1 MNLFNIARPTLLAS
15 AVALAGALSA
25 GTALANDQQGKA
37 PEHLRGTIT
46 AVSDHGFSVE
56 STGDGQTHE
65 VRLSDDTRL
74 AGVTP
79 SSLDAIKEGTF
90 IGTANAPGENGQPSR
105 ALEVVVFP
113 ESMKGTG
120 EGDYPW
126 DTPRGHDQ
134 SGSSGGKMGGSGG
147 GSTMTNGTVSQ
158 ADSGKMGG
166 AGGGSTMTNGTVNQA
181 DSGKM
186 GGAGGGSTMTN
197 GTVSQADNDTT
208 AGSGDQGMMTLTVD
222 YGDGQKQI
230 MVPRDV
236 PVVAVQKATMDD
248 IKKGEAVFVGGDL
261 SASPVQAKIVIVGL
275 DGTVPPM

>member
-1 MNLFNIARPTLLAS
+1 MILRNMARPTLLAS
-15 AVALAGALSA
+15 AVSLVCALSA
-25 GTALANDQQGKA
+25 GAAMAADGQSDIPK
-37 PEHLRGTIT
+37 HLRGTIT

-56 STGDGQTHE
+56 STSDGKTHD
-65 VRLSDDTRL
+65 VSISDDTRL

-79 SSLDAIKEGTF
+79 SSLDAIQEGTF
-90 IGTANAPGENGQPSR
+90 IGTANAPGADGQPSK

-158 ADSGKMGG
+158 
-166 AGGGSTMTNGTVNQA
+166 T

-197 GTVSQADNDTT
+197 GTVSQADSGKMGGTGGGSTMTNGTVNQSD
-208 AGSGDQGMMTLTVD
+208 SGDKGMMTLTVD
-222 YGDGQKQI
+222 YGDGKKQI

-248 IKKGEAVFVGGDL
+248 IKKGEAVFVAGDL
-261 SASPVQAKIVIVGL
+261 SASPVPAKVVIVGL

>member
-1 MNLFNIARPTLLAS
+1 MTQHKTFRPTLLAS
-15 AVALAGALSA
+15 AIALACAVSA
-25 GTALANDQQGKA
+25 GSALAADQPA
-37 PEHLRGTIT
+37 ETPEHLRGTIT

-56 STGDGQTHE
+56 STRDGSTHE

-79 SSLDAIKEGTF
+79 SSLDEIQEGTF
-90 IGTANAPGENGQPSR
+90 IGTANAPGDNGQAST
-105 ALEVVVFP
+105 ALEVVIFP

-134 SGSSGGKMGGSGG
+134 GGQGDSGKMGGADG

-158 ADSGKMGG
+158 SDDGKMGG
-166 AGGGSTMTNGTVNQA
+166 ASGGSTMTNGTVSQS
-181 DSGKM
+181 DDGKM

-197 GTVSQADNDTT
+197 GTVSQSDSADQN
-208 AGSGDQGMMTLTVD
+208 MMTLTVD
-222 YGDGQKQI
+222 YGDGSKQI

-248 IKKGEAVFVGGDL
+248 IKKGEAVFVAGDL
-261 SASPVQAKIVIVGL
+261 SASPVQAKVVIVGL
-275 DGTVPPM
+275 DGTIPPM

>member
-1 MNLFNIARPTLLAS
+1 MTFYNAARPTLLAS
-15 AVALAGALSA
+15 AIALACAFSA
-25 GTALANDQQGKA
+25 GSALAAGQSDSA

-56 STGDGQTHE
+56 SARDGRTHE

-79 SSLDAIKEGTF
+79 SSLEAIREGTF
-90 IGTANAPGENGQPSR
+90 IGTANAPGQNGQPSK

-113 ESMKGTG
+113 EEMKGTG

-126 DTPRGHDQ
+126 DTPRGHENT
-134 SGSSGGKMGGSGG
+134 SGGKMGGSG
-147 GSTMTNGTVSQ
+147 SSASMTNGTVSQ

-166 AGGGSTMTNGTVNQA
+166 SGS
-181 DSGKM
+181 
-186 GGAGGGSTMTN
+186 GSSMTN
-197 GTVSQADNDTT
+197 GTVSQASNDIT
-208 AGSGDQGMMTLTVD
+208 GGDQGMMTLTVD
-222 YGDGQKQI
+222 YGDGKKQI

-248 IKKGEAVFVGGDL
+248 IKTGEAVFVGGDL
-261 SASPVQAKIVIVGL
+261 SASPVQAKVVIVGL

>member
-1 MNLFNIARPTLLAS
+1 MTFYNTARPTLLAS
-15 AVALAGALSA
+15 AIALACAFSA
-25 GTALANDQQGKA
+25 GTALAADSSGKT
-37 PEHLRGTIT
+37 PEHLRGTIS

-56 STGDGQTHE
+56 STSDGKTHE

-79 SSLDAIKEGTF
+79 SSLDEIREGTF
-90 IGTANAPGENGQPSR
+90 IGTANAPGQNGQPSK

-126 DTPRGHDQ
+126 DMPRGRD
-134 SGSSGGKMGGSGG
+134 SAGGEKMGGTGG

-158 ADSGKMGG
+158 TGNDKAGGAGEGTSMANGTVSQSDSGKMGG
-166 AGGGSTMTNGTVNQA
+166 S
-181 DSGKM
+181 S
-186 GGAGGGSTMTN
+186 GGSTMTN
-197 GTVSQADNDTT
+197 GTVSQSE
-208 AGSGDQGMMTLTVD
+208 SGDQNMMTLTVD

-248 IKKGEAVFVGGDL
+248 IKKGEAVFVAGDL
-261 SASPVQAKIVIVGL
+261 SASPVQAKVVIVGL

>member
-1 MNLFNIARPTLLAS
+1 MTLYSTARPTLLAS
-15 AVALAGALSA
+15 AIALACALSA
-25 GTALANDQQGKA
+25 GTALAADNQSDT

-56 STGDGQTHE
+56 STSDGKTHD
-65 VRLSDDTRL
+65 VSISDDTRL

-90 IGTANAPGENGQPSR
+90 IGTANAPGADGQPSK

-158 ADSGKMGG
+158 TDSGKMGG
-166 AGGGSTMTNGTVNQA
+166 SGGGSTMTNGTVSQA

-197 GTVSQADNDTT
+197 GTVSQS
-208 AGSGDQGMMTLTVD
+208 GSGDQDMMTLTVD
-222 YGDGQKQI
+222 YGDGKKQI

-261 SASPVQAKIVIVGL
+261 SASPVQAKVVIVGL